1 MERDTAFVIP
11 TTYAA
16 NEIIQQAVAG
26 TGVEFVSPLS
36 TLCNGEGCLLVVPGT
51 DGKPIYWDDNHLTRT
66 GSIYF
71 IEQIGRHS
79 QDLDQPMI
87 RFEPGAKGPLD
98 GIRVLDLSRLVAG
111 NMLSLQLGDFGA
123 DVIKIEPP
131 EGDPLREWRDD
142 GKSLHWKTYCRNKRS
157 IVLNL
162 RHAAAKAALLRLVA
176 KADVLIENY
185 RPGTLE
191 EMGLA
196 PDVLH
201 KANANLIIVR
211 VSGFGQTG
219 PYAPH
224 ARLRHAGRGDERLRL
239 AHRISRS
246 RAGAAAAGARR
257 HDGGP
262 LWRVRHGHRVARPR
276 QWRCEGP
283 GHRPVAAGIGVL
295 GARPRGGH
303 LRGTGKVK
311 ERSGSASN
319 TSSPRNV
326 YRCSDGNY
334 VAVSGLDPGDGEA
347 AVRDDRQA
355 RDDRGSAVSHQHR
368 PRQEPRDRGR
378 DRRRLVRHQDHDE
391 ALRIM
396 RDGSVTVGPVY
407 SIADA
412 MQDAHFRE
420 RGIIVDVEDA
430 ELGKLPMHNILP
442 RFSQTPGVWQKP
454 APGLGEH
461 TDAVLAEAGLSAEE
475 IARLRKDGAAA

>member
-1 MERDTAFVIP
+1 
-11 TTYAA
+11 
-16 NEIIQQAVAG
+16 
-26 TGVEFVSPLS
+26 
-36 TLCNGEGCLLVVPGT
+36 
-51 DGKPIYWDDNHLTRT
+51 
-66 GSIYF
+66 
-71 IEQIGRHS
+71 
-79 QDLDQPMI
+79 MI
-87 RFEPGAKGPLD
+87 RFKHDAKGPLH

-162 RHAAAKAALLRLVA
+162 RHAAAKNALLRLVA

-196 PDVLH
+196 PNILH
-201 KANANLIIVR
+201 KANPNLVIVR

-224 ARLRHAGRGDERLRL
+224 PGFGTLVEAMSGFASRTGFPDREPVLPPLALADMMAGLYGAFATVTALRARDN
-239 AHRISRS
+239 
-246 RAGAAAAGARR
+246 GATKGQVI
-257 HDGGP
+257 DLSLLESVFSVLGP
-262 LWRVRHGHRVARPR
+262 
-276 QWRCEGP
+276 E
-283 GHRPVAAGIGVL
+283 AGIYAV
-295 GARPRGGH
+295 
-303 LRGTGKVK
+303 TGKVK

-334 VAVSGLDPGDGEA
+334 VAVSASIQAMAKRLFETIGKPEMIADPRFRTNTDRVKNRT
-347 AVRDDRQA
+347 AVDETVGAWFATKTR
-355 RDDRGSAVSHQHR
+355 
-368 PRQEPRDRGR
+368 E
-378 DRRRLVRHQDHDE
+378 E

-396 RDGSVTVGPVY
+396 RDASVTVSPVY

-420 RGIIVDVEDA
+420 REIIVDVEDT
-430 ELGKLPMHNILP
+430 ELGKLPMHNIVP
-442 RFSQTPGVWQKP
+442 RLSETPGVWQKP

-461 TDAVLAEAGLSAEE
+461 TDAVLAEAGFSAAD